1 MKKNKLQICSFAVCQ
16 KCISISDKLYQWA
29 DQLDIWLT
37 KKFNVRPKQ
46 RYLEIEMDLYEDPR
60 MKDAMDQALGIETEK
75 KKYEQRNKKIR
86 K

>member
-1 MKKNKLQICSFAVCQ
+1 MDTIAKPCSHKHCDSSMMKNKL
-16 KCISISDKLYQWA
+16 YRWA
-29 DQLDIWLT
+29 DQLDIWIT

-75 KKYEQRNKKIR
+75 TKKNEKRNKKI
-86 K
+86 KK

>member
-1 MKKNKLQICSFAVCQ
+1 
-16 KCISISDKLYQWA
+16 
-29 DQLDIWLT
+29 
-37 KKFNVRPKQ
+37 
-46 RYLEIEMDLYEDPR
+46 MDLYEDPR

>member
-1 MKKNKLQICSFAVCQ
+1 MMKNKL
-16 KCISISDKLYQWA
+16 YRWA

-60 MKDAMDQALGIETEK
+60 MKDAMDQALGIEKEK
-75 KKYEQRNKKIR
+75 TKNEQRNKKI
-86 K
+86 KK

>member
-1 MKKNKLQICSFAVCQ
+1 MMMKNKL
-16 KCISISDKLYQWA
+16 YRWA
-29 DQLDIWLT
+29 DQLDIWIT

-75 KKYEQRNKKIR
+75 TKKNEQRNKKI
-86 K
+86 KK

>member
-1 MKKNKLQICSFAVCQ
+1 MKNKL
-16 KCISISDKLYQWA
+16 YRWA
-29 DQLDIWLT
+29 DQLDIWIT

-60 MKDAMDQALGIETEK
+60 MKDAMDQALGIEKEK
-75 KKYEQRNKKIR
+75 KENEQRNKKIR

>member
-1 MKKNKLQICSFAVCQ
+1 MDTIAEPCSHKHCDSSMMMKNKL
-16 KCISISDKLYQWA
+16 YRWA
-29 DQLDIWLT
+29 DQLDIWIT

-75 KKYEQRNKKIR
+75 TKNEQRNKKI
-86 K
+86 KK

>member
-1 MKKNKLQICSFAVCQ
+1 MMKNKL
-16 KCISISDKLYQWA
+16 YRWA
-29 DQLDIWLT
+29 DQLDIWIT

-75 KKYEQRNKKIR
+75 TKKNEQRNKKI
-86 K
+86 KK

>member
-1 MKKNKLQICSFAVCQ
+1 MDTIAEPCSNKHCNSSMKNKL
-16 KCISISDKLYQWA
+16 YRWA
-29 DQLDIWLT
+29 DQLDIWIT

-60 MKDAMDQALGIETEK
+60 MKDAMDQALGIEKEK
-75 KKYEQRNKKIR
+75 KENEQRNKKIR